1 MMQKY
6 EKKGHT
12 TKKNVKKMILK
23 LKFLAKFYFIV
34 HHSAP

>member
-23 LKFLAKFYFIV
+23 LNFLANFCFIV
-34 HHSAP
+34 RYPAP